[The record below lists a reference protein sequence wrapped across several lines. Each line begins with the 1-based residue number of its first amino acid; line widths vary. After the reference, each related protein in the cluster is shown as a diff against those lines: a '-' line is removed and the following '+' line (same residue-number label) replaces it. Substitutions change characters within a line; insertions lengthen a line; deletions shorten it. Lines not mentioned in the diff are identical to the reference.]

1 MGLFNFLTLP
11 KKENSVTMSNLLTEG
26 YAVDKPHYHGHRQR
40 LRHRYLTS
48 GLESFADY
56 EAVELLLT
64 LAIPRKDVKKPA
76 KEAVKRFGS
85 FRGVL
90 DAPIEELQ
98 KIPGL
103 GEVAPV
109 ALRIIRDAV
118 TRYLQQKSKELFSL
132 NNWDVLHDY
141 FRAAL
146 GALTYEVFQVVYLD
160 AGYHIIADE
169 RIEEGTI
176 DRAVVFPRR
185 VMDAALR
192 HRAAALVFAHNHPNG
207 NLTPSEQDKTL
218 TRALVLAAETLQIK
232 VLDHL
237 IVTRDEVFSFRKE
250 GLL

>member
-1 MGLFNFLTLP
+1 MGLFNSLTLP

-118 TRYLQQKSKELFSL
+118 TRYLQQKSKELFL
-132 NNWDVLHDY
+132 
-141 FRAAL
+141 
-146 GALTYEVFQVVYLD
+146 
-160 AGYHIIADE
+160 
-169 RIEEGTI
+169 
-176 DRAVVFPRR
+176 
-185 VMDAALR
+185 
-192 HRAAALVFAHNHPNG
+192 
-207 NLTPSEQDKTL
+207 
-218 TRALVLAAETLQIK
+218 
-232 VLDHL
+232 
-237 IVTRDEVFSFRKE
+237 
-250 GLL
+250 

>member
-1 MGLFNFLTLP
+1 M
-11 KKENSVTMSNLLTEG
+11 
-26 YAVDKPHYHGHRQR
+26 
-40 LRHRYLTS
+40 
-48 GLESFADY
+48 
-56 EAVELLLT
+56 
-64 LAIPRKDVKKPA
+64 
-76 KEAVKRFGS
+76 
-85 FRGVL
+85 
-90 DAPIEELQ
+90 
-98 KIPGL
+98 
-103 GEVAPV
+103 
-109 ALRIIRDAV
+109 
-118 TRYLQQKSKELFSL
+118 
-132 NNWDVLHDY
+132 HDY